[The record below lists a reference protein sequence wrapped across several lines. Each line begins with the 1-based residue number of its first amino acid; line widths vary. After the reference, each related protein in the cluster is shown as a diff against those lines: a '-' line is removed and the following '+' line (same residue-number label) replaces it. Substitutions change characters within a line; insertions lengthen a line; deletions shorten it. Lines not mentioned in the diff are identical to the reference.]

1 MLLPD
6 VFICVIMSR
15 AGGPLTIQ
23 GSTLHVPDPARL
35 ERCSVA
41 VARFLLEFWRGPDQC
56 LRPLTNANVLLDF
69 SRYRRRPY
77 FGPLCQVPRQ
87 VFDDRKLRPADH
99 EVHSYL
105 CRTGILHRYADFS
118 LVGAVS
124 SAPNTKQLQRIG
136 HANDDAVSQLARA
149 HFYKYRATSPTAGFH
164 AQIVLR
170 LRDFA
175 GFHSL
180 RKNCLLDHYAD
191 LQPILSNILEAP
203 LLQRGLHRDYYF
215 CGPARERPEG
225 IEMRTTTCTPWTC

>member
-1 MLLPD
+1 M
-6 VFICVIMSR
+6 
-15 AGGPLTIQ
+15 
-23 GSTLHVPDPARL
+23 
-35 ERCSVA
+35 A
-41 VARFLLEFWRGPDQC
+41 VARFLLEFWRGPDGC

-69 SRYRRRPY
+69 SRYKAAPY
-77 FGPLCQVPRQ
+77 FDFCVKYLAKYATTVNYARQ
-87 VFDDRKLRPADH
+87 IS

-105 CRTGILHRYADFS
+105 CRTRILHRYADFS

-149 HFYKYRATSPTAGFH
+149 HFYKYRATSLAFGFH

-180 RKNCLLDHYAD
+180 RKNCLLDHYAGPTTD
-191 LQPILSNILEAP
+191 SVEHPRSAVAP
-203 LLQRGLHRDYYF
+203 ARSTQRLLLLR
-215 CGPARERPEG
+215 PVRERPEG
-225 IEMRTTTCTPWTC
+225 VAGRAPLFICCGSVSST

>member
-1 MLLPD
+1 MDAQRTGNTCYFQTFLFALL
-6 VFICVIMSR
+6 CR

-41 VARFLLEFWRGPDQC
+41 VARFLLEFWRGPDGC

-69 SRYRRRPY
+69 SRYKAAPY
-77 FGPLCQVPRQ
+77 FDLCVKYLAKYSTTVNYARQ
-87 VFDDRKLRPADH
+87 IT

-105 CRTGILHRYADFS
+105 CRTRILHRYADFS

-124 SAPNTKQLQRIG
+124 SAPNTKSLQRIG

-149 HFYKYRATSPTAGFH
+149 HFYKYRATSLAFGFH

-215 CGPARERPEG
+215 SV
-225 IEMRTTTCTPWTC
+225 